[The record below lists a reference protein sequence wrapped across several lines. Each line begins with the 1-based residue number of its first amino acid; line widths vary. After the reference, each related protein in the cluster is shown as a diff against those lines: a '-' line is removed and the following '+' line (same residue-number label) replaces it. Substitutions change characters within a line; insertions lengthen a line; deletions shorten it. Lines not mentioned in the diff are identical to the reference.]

1 MLVKVTLARLLI
13 REMADSQ
20 FVTLQEEGGDRVF
33 PIAIGLPE
41 AFAIERRL
49 RKTPI
54 PRPQTH
60 DLLGNV
66 IELLGGTLVQ
76 IVIHALEEGTFFA
89 KLVIRQG
96 DEMVEVDSRPS
107 DAIALGVRSDVPIF
121 VVDSVLEEASSEPT
135 TDQQPPEHPGWMPD
149 FDDAEDE
156 SEDGEDGFA

>member
-20 FVTLQEEGGDRVF
+20 FVTLQEEGGDRMF

-49 RKTPI
+49 RKTAI

-60 DLLGNV
+60 DLLDQV
-66 IELLGGTLVQ
+66 IETMGGNLVQ
-76 IVIHALEEGTFFA
+76 IVIHALDEGTFFA

-96 DEMVEVDSRPS
+96 ADMVEVDSRPS
-107 DAIALGVRSDVPIF
+107 DAIALGVRYDVPIF
-121 VVDSVLEEASSEPT
+121 VEESVLDEASSEPT
-135 TDQQPPEHPGWMPD
+135 IDQTPPEHPGWMPD
-149 FDDAEDE
+149 FDDGDGEDE
-156 SEDGEDGFA
+156 PEDGFA

>member
-20 FVTLQEEGGDRVF
+20 FVTLQEEGGDRMF

-49 RKTPI
+49 RKTLI

-66 IELLGGTLVQ
+66 IDLFTERYLKRLEADRDRCDDLLDQSLALVTALVPVIGYDKSAELAKRAYAEGKTIRELLM
-76 IVIHALEEGTFFA
+76 AE
-89 KLVIRQG
+89 KLLPE
-96 DEMVEVDSRPS
+96 DEVERLLDPARMT
-107 DAIALGVRSDVPIF
+107 
-121 VVDSVLEEASSEPT
+121 EPT
-135 TDQQPPEHPGWMPD
+135 E
-149 FDDAEDE
+149 
-156 SEDGEDGFA
+156 